1 MLARGLPIAPHVTE
15 YAANL
20 VKSTHPNTPSC
31 PPEVAKYVRY
41 GASPRAMQA
50 MILAGKILALLDSRY
65 NVSYVDLRRAALTAM
80 RHRIILNFEAQAEGI
95 TTDRVILKLLE
106 SLPVEA

>member
-1 MLARGLPIAPHVTE
+1 
-15 YAANL
+15 
-20 VKSTHPNTPSC
+20 VKSTHPNSPNC
-31 PPEVAKYVRY
+31 PPEVTKYVRY

-50 MILAGKILALLDSRY
+50 VILAGKILALLDSRF
-65 NVSYVDLRRAALTAM
+65 NVSYEDLRKAALPAM

-95 TTDRVILKLLE
+95 STDEVIKKLLE